1 MARGLLAYYETYDYC
16 IELASGVL
24 SSGGELV
31 NRARNE
37 AKNYSRPCCRF
48 QKSAF
53 AWARVESIV

>member
-1 MARGLLAYYETYDYC
+1 MARGLLAYYGTYDYC

-37 AKNYSRPCCRF
+37 AKNYS
-48 QKSAF
+48 
-53 AWARVESIV
+53 

>member
-1 MARGLLAYYETYDYC
+1 MNVRITGKIATGQLASLVTWMVRGLLAYYETYDYC

-37 AKNYSRPCCRF
+37 AKNNS
-48 QKSAF
+48 
-53 AWARVESIV
+53 